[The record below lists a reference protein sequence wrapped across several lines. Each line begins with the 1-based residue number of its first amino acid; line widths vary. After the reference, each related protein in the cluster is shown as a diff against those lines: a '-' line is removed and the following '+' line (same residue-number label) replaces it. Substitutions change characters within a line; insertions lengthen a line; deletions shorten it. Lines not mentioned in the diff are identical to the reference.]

1 MILAEG
7 LGRILSLSH
16 KTFAGLLDSRRSD
29 IVELSMV
36 HLVDVLRSILMLPEH
51 INIPAAWFGADLAN
65 KSDIWHYKL
74 QDEEIGELIIAA
86 KKFVHLEKNW
96 GKLTHKTLY

>member
-1 MILAEG
+1 LTRIKIGFNEDIFYFRMILAEG

-29 IVELSMV
+29 IVVLSMV

-51 INIPAAWFGADLAN
+51 INIPAA
-65 KSDIWHYKL
+65 
-74 QDEEIGELIIAA
+74 
-86 KKFVHLEKNW
+86 
-96 GKLTHKTLY
+96 